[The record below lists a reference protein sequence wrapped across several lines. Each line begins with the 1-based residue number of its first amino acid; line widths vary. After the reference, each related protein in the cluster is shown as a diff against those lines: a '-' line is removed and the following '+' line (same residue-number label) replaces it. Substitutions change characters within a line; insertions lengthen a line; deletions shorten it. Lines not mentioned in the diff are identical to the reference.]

1 MSPPLRLVCGCVH
14 RFYDGRRMQLANK
27 PVVAPQV
34 VVIPCGHA
42 CMCRR
47 CSRRLARCP
56 VCRNDIFR
64 RQKLYVGG

>member
-1 MSPPLRLVCGCVH
+1 MHMQDPSDRSGSASAACSDPLLLPRLLV
-14 RFYDGRRMQLANK
+14 
-27 PVVAPQV
+27 QV

-56 VCRNDIFR
+56 VCRKDIFR